1 MAEDCIFLSKIL
13 QTQSDD
19 DNWDVKKDA
28 RRSQQLRYGCE
39 VKIRSMNEEEDSN
52 LCVGSFIIFWR
63 PYWDVTFSSVIPFE
77 LFLSCLNQLLDLP
90 LKSPRTTTKNELF

>member
-28 RRSQQLRYGCE
+28 HRSQQWGMV
-39 VKIRSMNEEEDSN
+39 VK
-52 LCVGSFIIFWR
+52 
-63 PYWDVTFSSVIPFE
+63 
-77 LFLSCLNQLLDLP
+77 
-90 LKSPRTTTKNELF
+90 